1 MKEHAIRQ
9 IVQRLVRG
17 SRKRRQ
23 TEEREIQ
30 AQRSSNTQTSEIQ
43 ETTMSLPARR
53 RLRKRMEDSLSS
65 LMPTHTIIA
74 AGRTETVDAPYV
86 LVSCPR
92 AEETTPGSLTYLF
105 FLRIAPISNV
115 ADSDNADAHDAL
127 AKRTVCCCSSDT
139 PTVHRQ
145 HQWNRPHRMG

>member
-1 MKEHAIRQ
+1 
-9 IVQRLVRG
+9 
-17 SRKRRQ
+17 
-23 TEEREIQ
+23 
-30 AQRSSNTQTSEIQ
+30 
-43 ETTMSLPARR
+43 MSLSARR
-53 RLRKRMEDSLSS
+53 RLENAWRDSLSS

-115 ADSDNADAHDAL
+115 ADSGNADAHDAL
-127 AKRTVCCCSSDT
+127 ASELSVAVRQIPQQCIDNINGIALTGWVETEDERADDEDATFADVLAIEGGCIVT
-139 PTVHRQ
+139 PEGFV
-145 HQWNRPHRMG
+145 